1 MNFQIAVNV
10 AAPNSVHN
18 TCVFCC
24 FEAGDTVTNLH
35 IALDHCKDQVA
46 HLQGMELRYEQ
57 LSRVCNLFH
66 KSKSI
71 ISTMKKSPIDFS
83 G

>member
-1 MNFQIAVNV
+1 MNFQIVNV

-35 IALDHCKDQVA
+35 IALDRYKDIYK
-46 HLQGMELRYEQ
+46 E
-57 LSRVCNLFH
+57 
-66 KSKSI
+66 
-71 ISTMKKSPIDFS
+71 
-83 G
+83 